1 MEELHQVSR
10 AGCIQRLYAKE
21 TFKYDNEDKLYM
33 NASERDELMIRMD
46 ERVKT
51 VFNKM
56 EDFDTMFNN
65 HLHHH
70 EMWENDMKTHLRW
83 GLGIIATLMGGVIA
97 AMRYM

>member
-1 MEELHQVSR
+1 MKAV
-10 AGCIQRLYAKE
+10 
-21 TFKYDNEDKLYM
+21 
-33 NASERDELMIRMD
+33 ERDELLIRMD

-70 EMWENDMKTHLRW
+70 ETWENDMKTQLRW
-83 GLGIIATLMGGVIA
+83 GMGFMATIIGGLIA
-97 AMRYM
+97 AMRYI

>member
-1 MEELHQVSR
+1 
-10 AGCIQRLYAKE
+10 
-21 TFKYDNEDKLYM
+21 M
-33 NASERDELMIRMD
+33 NAAERDELMIRMD

-70 EMWENDMKTHLRW
+70 EMWENDMKTQLRW
-83 GLGIIATLMGGVIA
+83 GLGVLATIIGGIIAAL
-97 AMRYM
+97 RYV